1 MEVTVA
7 LITLLAGQQ
16 LPPVPQPPIVP
27 TGPAAPHPHVHRS
40 TGPEPGIAGLVGGL
54 EIASIGFGLETL
66 LQGAALRGD
75 PVAASVA
82 SEADVLGWAGL
93 SVATGSLLGLRPDVV
108 EEYASVYTAGLVYGA
123 YVSFLQTTFLR
134 YLTGE
139 DVYPLARAFYE
150 ATGPSQAPWLAA
162 EIVEGLTGKRESRA
176 LAGAVSTLAS
186 FAVSTEVLAEAAG
199 LDGEIPDLADIAA
212 YLVDT
217 YGPLGLLALPLVLGA
232 EAAVWT
238 VTSALTVLGEAT
250 LFTFWTAVTCGR
262 SAVEA
267 WVSLHPGRFRELGSW
282 VVRAALELGGATLRA
297 FRI

>member
-1 MEVTVA
+1 M
-7 LITLLAGQQ
+7 
-16 LPPVPQPPIVP
+16 
-27 TGPAAPHPHVHRS
+27 
-40 TGPEPGIAGLVGGL
+40 
-54 EIASIGFGLETL
+54 
-66 LQGAALRGD
+66 
-75 PVAASVA
+75 
-82 SEADVLGWAGL
+82 
-93 SVATGSLLGLRPDVV
+93 
-108 EEYASVYTAGLVYGA
+108 
-123 YVSFLQTTFLR
+123 FLQTTFLR

-139 DVYPLARAFYE
+139 DVYALASAFYE

-162 EIVEGLTGKRESRA
+162 EIVEGLTGRQESRA

-199 LDGEIPDLADIAA
+199 LDGEAPDLAGIAT

-217 YGPLGLLALPLVLGA
+217 YGPLGLLALPFVLGA
-232 EAAVWT
+232 EATVWT
-238 VTSALTVLGEAT
+238 VTSAFNVLGEAT

-282 VVRAALELGGATLRA
+282 VMRAALELGETTVRT